1 MTTRNTAL
9 NFAVLLREQDANWA
23 MRHAHPLIFL
33 GSCQRAEQPVIA
45 DRCRRPGSA
54 VDEEHLAQINGR
66 QYGNDFA
73 LSYEI
78 KDNFALSY
86 EIKDNFA
93 SSYETKKVIADGKT
107 HLAATGFAIN
117 LRQPLIVHS
126 GATLTRRA

>member
-9 NFAVLLREQDANWA
+9 NFAVLLREHDANWA
-23 MRHAHPLIFL
+23 MRHAHLLIFL

-54 VDEEHLAQINGR
+54 VDEEHLESINGR
-66 QYGNDFA
+66 QHGDDFALSYETKDNFA

-86 EIKDNFA
+86 KQN
-93 SSYETKKVIADGKT
+93 
-107 HLAATGFAIN
+107 
-117 LRQPLIVHS
+117 R
-126 GATLTRRA
+126 